1 MAEMQA
7 LVLVGGFGTRLR
19 PLTYHV
25 PKAMVPIANVPFIE
39 RFVDYLEA
47 NGITHIVF
55 AMGYLPDPIANHL
68 SKRNGKAKYDF
79 VVEDQPL
86 DTGGAIKNAEP
97 LLGERFFVFN
107 GDVLT
112 TIPLKEILRVHE
124 ERNALVTIALT
135 PVDDPSRYGVVVT
148 DLDGRVQAFI
158 EKPPKETAPSNLI
171 NAGIY
176 LYEREVL
183 NYIPA
188 GQPYSVE
195 RGLYPK
201 LLEIGA
207 PFYAVAF
214 PNDYW
219 LDIGK
224 VEHYLQANF
233 DVLSRKAPLPIP
245 GKEIQQGVWVGEG
258 VRIAP
263 TAKLQPPVLIGNGC
277 VVEDGAVVGP
287 FAVLGE
293 GVVVKRNAVVRDA
306 VLWDGCVV
314 GENAHVSRCVL
325 GSRCEVGEGVKVEP
339 DRAYG
344 CNERIEAGV
353 AA

>member
-1 MAEMQA
+1 
-7 LVLVGGFGTRLR
+7 
-19 PLTYHV
+19 
-25 PKAMVPIANVPFIE
+25 
-39 RFVDYLEA
+39 
-47 NGITHIVF
+47 
-55 AMGYLPDPIANHL
+55 
-68 SKRNGKAKYDF
+68 
-79 VVEDQPL
+79 
-86 DTGGAIKNAEP
+86 
-97 LLGERFFVFN
+97 
-107 GDVLT
+107 
-112 TIPLKEILRVHE
+112 
-124 ERNALVTIALT
+124 
-135 PVDDPSRYGVVVT
+135 
-148 DLDGRVQAFI
+148 
-158 EKPPKETAPSNLI
+158 LI

-201 LLEIGA
+201 FLEIGVH
-207 PFYAVAF
+207 FYAIAF

-233 DVLSRKAPLPIP
+233 DVLSQKAPLPIP

-258 VRIAP
+258 VQIAP

-306 VLWDGCVV
+306 VLWDECVV
-314 GENAHVSRCVL
+314 GENAHVSRCAL